1 MENKAPICI
10 IGGYDK
16 LSKYLFKVLRKKY
29 KSTIFINLLS
39 TTYHEKNL
47 YNYNIFELKKILD
60 LLKLKNIKEIIF
72 LGKIIRPDLSTFKS
86 DGIVEKYIP
95 NLVKVYKNG
104 DGAVLNAVIDIFKE
118 HNFTAVSPIKYC
130 DDLCLSNSNVLKTH
144 RKEDILDLKKSSD
157 LLDALSEFD
166 NAQSVICAEGY
177 IIAIEAVE
185 GTDALLKRSFQLRK
199 DLDQLKIKSGF
210 LVKKIKKN
218 QSRLVDLPVVGPKTI
233 NLIKKA
239 NLKGLAIDIKN
250 TLVYEK
256 DEFLKLAKKYDLIIY
271 NIS

>member
-72 LGKIIRPDLSTFKS
+72 LGKIIRPDLSMFKS

-95 NLVKVYKNG
+95 NLVKVYKKG
-104 DGAVLNAVIDIFKE
+104 DGAVLNAVLDIFKE

-130 DDLCLSNSNVLKTH
+130 DDFCLSNSNVLKTH
-144 RKEDILDLKKSSD
+144 RKEDIIDLKKSSD

-166 NAQSVICAEGY
+166 NAQSVVCAEGY

-185 GTDALLKRSFQLRK
+185 GTDSLLNRSRRLRK
-199 DLDQLKIKSGF
+199 DLGQLDRKSGF
-210 LVKKIKKN
+210 LVKKIKKS
-218 QSRLVDLPVVGPKTI
+218 QSRFIDLPVVGPRTI
-233 NLIKKA
+233 SLIKKA

-250 TLVYEK
+250 TLIYKK
-256 DEFLKLAKKYDLIIY
+256 DDFLKLAKEYDLLIY
-271 NIS
+271 DIN